1 VKRPKAEPAPAVPRC
16 TYCGEPATEQ
26 DYRGC
31 PACQRLTRRERV
43 ELYVA
48 RLRVMAGPTR
58 GE

>member
-1 VKRPKAEPAPAVPRC
+1 VKRPKAEPVPADPRC
-16 TYCGEPATEQ
+16 TYCGDVAIEQ
-26 DYRGC
+26 DHRGC

-48 RLRVMAGPTR
+48 RLRVIAGPVR